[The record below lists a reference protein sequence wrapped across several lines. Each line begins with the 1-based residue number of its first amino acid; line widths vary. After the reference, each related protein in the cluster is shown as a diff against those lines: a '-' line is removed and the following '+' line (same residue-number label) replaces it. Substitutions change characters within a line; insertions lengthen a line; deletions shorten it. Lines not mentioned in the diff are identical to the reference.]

1 MSFPA
6 ERAKHFGFVDLI
18 FLPRRIST
26 DELLKWFALQDASV
40 ATDASFQNMS
50 MPAECFQGLITKQNW
65 RHRWSAL
72 RWEKSQEGGEQA
84 SDPSE
89 CLQLKVQGKET
100 DINPLL
106 LADCIQAE
114 VQIGVWKPLFS
125 CKFDH
130 SSHFTLLDLQTAYR
144 TVILL
149 RIGESPNSLAVYSLL
164 IFRSDITVTLISRLS
179 LLKQRRGFQA
189 HSDFC
194 I

>member
-1 MSFPA
+1 M
-6 ERAKHFGFVDLI
+6 I
-18 FLPRRIST
+18 CTPRRISRNRCLFPEHVNAGRVFSRADHET
-26 DELLKWFALQDASV
+26 ELA
-40 ATDASFQNMS
+40 
-50 MPAECFQGLITKQNW
+50 PPLISIKVG
-65 RHRWSAL
+65 
-72 RWEKSQEGGEQA
+72 KSQEGGEQA

-100 DINPLL
+100 DINSLL

-164 IFRSDITVTLISRLS
+164 IFRSDITVTLISHLS